1 MTGRF
6 WCLSSTEVDR
16 LQRSADS
23 FLSLLSLLSRPGPWT
38 AQSLQ
43 NYFWIIFIFAR
54 WHYPILIALLSWCKP
69 KYGQDLLYKDWA
81 GSQPASPADGVGGVS
96 FDLLASFP
104 ALARGGC
111 REDGVDRGHTVAP
124 HGPPRHEPSGPLP
137 DALTPG
143 RGRGG
148 LWPPPGLDLLIPA
161 HLLAGHG
168 AVSVITRHVSQY
180 SRRRGGGRGARSVT
194 WRLVSVLS
202 PSWQTVWPAPAPRGD
217 CEEQTALTGLSP
229 SLPALCGP
237 PTRHN
242 CLTSPDLSCN
252 TNISPVEII
261 CSKTPN
267 KILDERSI
275 KILLTASFRWYETNP
290 NNYVPSRNSSSLK
303 NFYFK
308 LIIRSIITLSNF
320 KSVLKM
326 DWHGLLLAYSV
337 CEWSASFSSV
347 YLLCFYRRE

>member
-1 MTGRF
+1 MA
-6 WCLSSTEVDR
+6 WLAWLS
-16 LQRSADS
+16 
-23 FLSLLSLLSRPGPWT
+23 
-38 AQSLQ
+38 
-43 NYFWIIFIFAR
+43 
-54 WHYPILIALLSWCKP
+54 
-69 KYGQDLLYKDWA
+69 
-81 GSQPASPADGVGGVS
+81 
-96 FDLLASFP
+96 
-104 ALARGGC
+104 
-111 REDGVDRGHTVAP
+111 
-124 HGPPRHEPSGPLP
+124 
-137 DALTPG
+137 
-143 RGRGG
+143 
-148 LWPPPGLDLLIPA
+148 
-161 HLLAGHG
+161 
-168 AVSVITRHVSQY
+168 
-180 SRRRGGGRGARSVT
+180 
-194 WRLVSVLS
+194 RLVSVLS

-267 KILDERSI
+267 KISDERSI

-320 KSVLKM
+320 KSVPTWTTYCLFCV
-326 DWHGLLLAYSV
+326 WVVSLILLGVSTLLL
-337 CEWSASFSSV
+337 
-347 YLLCFYRRE
+347 